1 MSRVIATIRLAM
13 GRVAYYDELTR
24 IHLTIDNPI
33 QEIYEGM
40 NLTNIRKGVKNKS
53 LTLLSG
59 SLDVKNEDN
68 KNNFIPVDN
77 IKSAI
82 NKEEKKVK
90 KVKENKE
97 TKLEEEKSK
106 EVIIEEEKIS
116 EPIVEEKV
124 EEIKSKESETNIE
137 TESDTN
143 TSEDGEDKKE
153 EKKTTKRRKKKE
165 E

>member
-40 NLTNIRKGVKNKS
+40 NLINIRKGVKNKS

-90 KVKENKE
+90 EVKENKD
-97 TKLEEEKSK
+97 TEEEKPK
-106 EVIIEEEKIS
+106 EVIVEEDKNS
-116 EPIVEEKV
+116 EPIIEEKV
-124 EEIKSKESETNIE
+124 EEIKPKESE

>member
-59 SLDVKNEDN
+59 SLDVKNEDD

-90 KVKENKE
+90 EVKENKD
-97 TKLEEEKSK
+97 TEEEKPK
-106 EVIIEEEKIS
+106 EVIVEEDKNQ
-116 EPIVEEKV
+116 EPIIEEKV
-124 EEIKSKESETNIE
+124 EEIKPKESE

>member
-90 KVKENKE
+90 EVKENKDN
-97 TKLEEEKSK
+97 EEEKPK
-106 EVIIEEEKIS
+106 EVIVEEEKIT

>member
-90 KVKENKE
+90 EVKENKE

-106 EVIIEEEKIS
+106 EVIVEEEKIS

-124 EEIKSKESETNIE
+124 EEIKSKESE

>member
-24 IHLTIDNPI
+24 IHLPIDNPI

-40 NLTNIRKGVKNKS
+40 NLINIRKGVKNKS

-90 KVKENKE
+90 EVKENKD
-97 TKLEEEKSK
+97 TEEEKPK
-106 EVIIEEEKIS
+106 EVIVEEDKNQ

-124 EEIKSKESETNIE
+124 EEIKPKESE

>member
-59 SLDVKNEDN
+59 SLDVKNEDD

-90 KVKENKE
+90 EVKENKD
-97 TKLEEEKSK
+97 TKEEKSK
-106 EVIIEEEKIS
+106 EVIVEEDKNS
-116 EPIVEEKV
+116 EPIIEEKV
-124 EEIKSKESETNIE
+124 EEIKPKESE

>member
-40 NLTNIRKGVKNKS
+40 NLINIRKGVKNKS

-90 KVKENKE
+90 EVKENKD
-97 TKLEEEKSK
+97 TEEEKPK
-106 EVIIEEEKIS
+106 EVIVEEDKNQ

-124 EEIKSKESETNIE
+124 EEIKPKESE

>member
-90 KVKENKE
+90 EVKENKD
-97 TKLEEEKSK
+97 TEEEKPK
-106 EVIIEEEKIS
+106 EVIVEEDKNQ

-124 EEIKSKESETNIE
+124 EEIKPKESE

>member
-59 SLDVKNEDN
+59 SLDVKNEDD

-90 KVKENKE
+90 EVKENKD
-97 TKLEEEKSK
+97 TEEEKSK
-106 EVIIEEEKIS
+106 EVIVEEDKNQ
-116 EPIVEEKV
+116 EPIIEEKV
-124 EEIKSKESETNIE
+124 EEIKPKESE